1 MTRQIASTLSVLLAI
16 FALGGSTAQAQDAE
30 AFTWTNATELSFV
43 STSGNQSQTS
53 FGLKG
58 VLEGSSD
65 VNAFKLE
72 LGGVRASSTFLI
84 RTAEGTEADYVV
96 NTSKRTEESA
106 ASYYARARYDRNLSP
121 STFLYGSGGWERNT
135 FAGFNHRYSVA
146 AGIGRAWVDNEE
158 SLFKTDIGATYTLQ
172 KDVEVN
178 PEKDE
183 GYFGLRANI
192 EGRKALSSSAELSTI
207 LILDE
212 SLTYTE
218 DFRADWTA
226 SIAVDLIEGLAFK
239 TSYQL
244 LFDNDPALVSA
255 PLFTGGVENGAV
267 LVPSKEFDSFLT
279 LSLVITI

>member
-1 MTRQIASTLSVLLAI
+1 MTRLPYAVLVPFAVLTVIASPVR
-16 FALGGSTAQAQDAE
+16 AQDTE
-30 AFTWTNATELSFV
+30 GFTWTNATELSFV

-58 VLEGSSD
+58 ALEGSSD

-72 LGGVRASSTFLI
+72 VGGVRASSTFLT
-84 RTAEGTEADYVV
+84 RRAEGTSTDFVV
-96 NTSKRTEESA
+96 NTSKRTEQSA
-106 ASYYARARYDRNLSP
+106 ASYYARARYDRNLTA
-121 STFLYGSGGWERNT
+121 STFLYGGGGWERNT

-146 AGIGRAWVDNEE
+146 AGVGKAWVDTEE
-158 SLFKTDIGATYTLQ
+158 SLFKTDVGATYTLQ

-178 PEKDE
+178 PDKDE

-192 EGRKALSSSAELSTI
+192 EGRKALSASAEISTI

-226 SIAVDLIEGLAFK
+226 SVSVDLIEGLAFK
-239 TSYQL
+239 TSYQI

-255 PLFTGGVENGAV
+255 PLFTPGGVENGTV
-267 LVPSKEFDSFLT
+267 LVPSKEVDTFLT
-279 LSLVITI
+279 LSLVIKL